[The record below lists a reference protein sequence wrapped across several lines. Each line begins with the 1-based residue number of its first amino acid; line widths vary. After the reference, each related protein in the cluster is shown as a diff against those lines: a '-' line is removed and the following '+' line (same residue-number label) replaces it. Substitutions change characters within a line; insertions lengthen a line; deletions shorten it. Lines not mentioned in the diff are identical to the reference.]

1 MGMVEANYKDKSLVV
16 DILTAAFKDN
26 KSVNYILPPK
36 GDKEKRLRRLMSYSF
51 DVCHLFGN
59 VFLSADR
66 KAAALIVY
74 PDKKRTTLKSIRLDL
89 KLAFQC
95 IGIPNLTKAMK
106 RESAI
111 KKIHPAIP
119 FSYLWFIGVKPENQ
133 NAGLGTVLLKEI
145 MNYSQSQNRPVLL
158 ETSTE
163 RNLPWYKK
171 NQFEIYAELDFGY
184 RLFFMKSI

>member
-1 MGMVEANYKDKSLVV
+1 MGMINANYRDKSLVV
-16 DILTAAFKDN
+16 DILSASFKDN
-26 KSVNYILPPK
+26 KSVNYILPQA
-36 GDKEKRLRRLMSYSF
+36 GSKEKRLRRLMSYSF

-59 VFLSADR
+59 VFLSDDQ
-66 KAAALIVY
+66 KAAALLIY
-74 PDKKRTTLKSIRLDL
+74 PDKKRTTLKSTWLDL
-89 KLAFQC
+89 KLAVGC
-95 IGIPNLTKAMK
+95 IGISNLTKAMK
-106 RESAI
+106 RESEI
-111 KKIHPAIP
+111 KKMHPAIP
-119 FSYLWFIGVKPENQ
+119 FTYLWFIGVKPENQ

-184 RLFFMKSI
+184 RLFFMKNI